1 MGVFIKN
8 ESYVCSSFLKFT
20 KGNGPAQA
28 MNERILTAEYC
39 DNSLC
44 YL

>member
-1 MGVFIKN
+1 MGVMLKK
-8 ESYVCSSFLKFT
+8 ESYVCSSFLIFT
-20 KGNGPAQA
+20 RGNGRAQA
-28 MNERILTAEYC
+28 RNKWILTAEYC

>member
-1 MGVFIKN
+1 MFAAA
-8 ESYVCSSFLKFT
+8 FLYSL
-20 KGNGPAQA
+20 GENGRAQA
-28 MNERILTAEYC
+28 RNKWILTAEYC

>member
-1 MGVFIKN
+1 MGVIIKN
-8 ESYVCSSFLKFT
+8 ESYVCSSFLIFT
-20 KGNGPAQA
+20 RENGPAQA
-28 MNERILTAEYC
+28 RNQEILTAEYC